1 MTDNK
6 KKQSSS
12 FKNGFNRTGDELDDL
27 LGLSREAIEKR
38 QQKQCEE
45 TESLIVEEQE
55 YTTIEEDDIGS
66 HTDELMPEKEISV
79 KEETTSEPIPS
90 NKIETSSTTTLA
102 SQIHNPKKNISF
114 SISDIPRR
122 SEKGITISYK
132 LKEHEIEPVE
142 NLMMLLETQVTAVAL
157 KYIII
162 RVFEDYGNLIREE
175 AEWRQK
181 ILALDV
187 DEINKLINYE
197 NEEIRKQRLARM
209 GFFIAPAITRGL
221 NVGKF
226 AGCTLGPEY
235 AEMLGFLMTALQTKQ
250 QPVAYRWIMNVFIA
264 DYGSIL
270 SEKTKEIKKKQAL
283 LSGKI

>member
-38 QQKQCEE
+38 QQKQCDE
-45 TESLIVEEQE
+45 TESLIAEEQE
-55 YTTIEEDDIGS
+55 YTIIEEDDVGS
-66 HTDELMPEKEISV
+66 HTDEPMPEKGSV
-79 KEETTSEPIPS
+79 KEEITAEPIPS
-90 NKIETSSTTTLA
+90 NKIETSSSTTPA

-114 SISDIPRR
+114 SISDIPKR

-235 AEMLGFLMTALQTKQ
+235 SEMLEFLMTALQTKQ